1 MEYLT
6 PVSSVITVVIW
17 IIYLQLF
24 FREYHRNSRP
34 YLVFHHAHNDNPDAI
49 CMLVNMGEKAV
60 HVQCVQAV
68 VCLRDGQQRSMTITD
83 FNRINPD
90 NELIQQKIRQ
100 GPVGP
105 GGYLLLGTFREI
117 LLGSGTD
124 ETHTNWSIDD
134 VDQLELRVAVIH
146 GPSKFPVGA
155 RRSFTV
161 SQQPHLRLYPTN
173 IHTEQLVR
181 RRDWPVVRGW
191 VESELNPQ
199 RRGSDESDNS
209 SQQRANGGE
218 TRD

>member
-6 PVSSVITVVIW
+6 PVSSALTVVIW

-24 FREYHRNSRP
+24 FWQYRRNSRP
-34 YLVFHHAHNDNPDAI
+34 YLVFHHAHNDNPDAL

-68 VCLRDGQQRSMTITD
+68 LCLRNGEQRSMTITD

-100 GPVGP
+100 GPVSA

-117 LLGSGTD
+117 MLGSGTD
-124 ETHTNWSIDD
+124 EKNTNWSIDD
-134 VDQLELRVAVIH
+134 VEELELRVAVIH

-161 SQQPHLRLYPTN
+161 SSQPHLRLFPTN
-173 IHTEQLVR
+173 IHTEQLIR
-181 RRDWPVVRGW
+181 RHDQSVVRGW
-191 VESELNPQ
+191 IEAELNPQ
-199 RRGSDESDNS
+199 RTGSGESDSS
-209 SQQRANGGE
+209 SQQRANGDE
-218 TRD
+218 ARD